1 MSSSYDRNIER
12 MRSRERAVTQQSISQ
27 TTEMANRMGNRGIRE
42 AEDFN
47 KQLGAFSKTLQNIRQ
62 KQKDEAHAR
71 GAMMAQEQAEINAER
86 LVELQEQLSTLT
98 EEDTRYHE
106 IKAEMLKVSGPD
118 IYPEAD
124 RLTKMSNWEQAGY
137 MKEKLTAFNDTFA
150 DKLDHAMMTSEKAM
164 KIENITFTPKELH
177 DNNIHGMPFKEAAVQ
192 IIAKDIR
199 RNAGLH
205 KFSPELLELAGT
217 NKAIDDA
224 KDQAIARYRARFNIE
239 ASSQTRSKAEMTWK
253 SSQKTGD
260 DIYHYL
266 VKTGATMD
274 PNNNLVGNTGAWKA
288 LESMIVTEGINNN
301 DSGYA
306 AEILNQPMPDRLA
319 KKLGAKPGTTYAQH
333 WPNKVSD
340 LQQQIKD
347 GYTKKI
353 ENDLKNLEA
362 AGKGLE
368 VKFIEEARQGDLTS
382 DQVNQYKRQFGE
394 LGLTIPSSV
403 TNYETAS
410 DRNEREDKDLIE
422 ALVASQN
429 GYISNEQLDAF
440 HPKAAVE
447 YREKATRLEKAAL
460 EEFGAE
466 KKIKA
471 DLDKTWEAM
480 GIKGNEKSAAYIE
493 AFENAK
499 IDYANK
505 YNKYVAMGYT
515 PAVASHLALHADSVI
530 DKETNQPIPDSMGVI
545 REIKTNGSG
554 NKYVTIGQSVEKDL
568 KPGALRVAQIKMA
581 KEEITNDI
589 SSVTKTVIGGDYGY
603 RQINKIQENI
613 EKYGPRGLYMDRGA
627 LAYYKGIARGR
638 NPREGG
644 WWGIVD
650 AQLKANGYTEG
661 LSQSRPNALS
671 LATGVDNDGN
681 VIPNERGTTKID
693 TEISR
698 AMNYPSLETSIYSK
712 YLLDDTLRNGLGN
725 SIWDDSSNLNTW
737 MN

>member
-1 MSSSYDRNIER
+1 MSSSYNRNIER
-12 MRSRERAVTQQSISQ
+12 MRSRERANVQQANAQ
-27 TTEMANRMGNRGIRE
+27 RTAMANIMGQRGIQE
-42 AEDFN
+42 AEDFSRS
-47 KQLGAFSKTLQNIRQ
+47 LGAFSKTLQNIRQ

-86 LVELQEQLSTLT
+86 LVELQNQLGTLT

-217 NKAIDDA
+217 NKAIEDA

-239 ASSQTRSKAEMTWK
+239 ASSQTRSKAELTWK

-274 PNNNLVGNTGAWKA
+274 GKNNLVGNTGAWEA

-306 AEILNQPMPDRLA
+306 FEILNQPMPDRLA
-319 KKLGAKPGTTYAQH
+319 KKLGAKPGTTYAEH
-333 WPNKVSD
+333 WPGKSGK
-340 LQQQIKD
+340 LQQLIKD

-368 VKFIEEARQGDLTS
+368 VEFIEKARTQPLST
-382 DQVNQYKRQFGE
+382 QEVNQYKRDFGN

-403 TNYETAS
+403 TNYETLTMR
-410 DRNEREDKDLIE
+410 DQREDKQEIE
-422 ALVASQN
+422 ALIASQN
-429 GYISNEQLDAF
+429 GFISNEQLDQF
-440 HPKAAVE
+440 HPQAAVDF
-447 YREKATRLEKAAL
+447 REKASKLEKASIEQFGGDKQISAAL
-460 EEFGAE
+460 NTVFEG
-466 KKIKA
+466 
-471 DLDKTWEAM
+471 M
-480 GIKGNEKSAAYIE
+480 GLKGNEKTLEYEIALA
-493 AFENAK
+493 NATA
-499 IDYANK
+499 DYHEKFNQ
-505 YNKYVAMGYT
+505 YVAMGYSERQ
-515 PAVASHLALHADSVI
+515 ASYYALNAESVK
-530 DKETNQPIPDSMGVI
+530 DKETGEIIPNSQGVI
-545 REIKTNGSG
+545 THIKQTEST
-554 NKYVTIGQSVEKDL
+554 NKYREPDYVIKGEQKQ
-568 KPGALRVAQIKMA
+568 GHIRVAEIA
-581 KEEITNDI
+581 KGKKQLMNNPDIIFEEP
-589 SSVTKTVIGGDYGY
+589 IGGTYGKK
-603 RQINKIQENI
+603 QLDSIINNINK
-613 EKYGPRGLYMDRGA
+613 YGHNKGVLKDKGA
-627 LAYYKGIARGR
+627 VRYYKGLARGR
-638 NPREGG
+638 NINWMGL
-644 WWGIVD
+644 VD
-650 AQLKANGYTEG
+650 AQLKTVGHKGLWPDKRPQLYNLYEG
-661 LSQSRPNALS
+661 K
-671 LATGVDNDGN
+671 DEDGKTIADPHKFSS
-681 VIPNERGTTKID
+681 VIKAVERAQQNPTK
-693 TEISR
+693 E
-698 AMNYPSLETSIYSK
+698 NYIYAVQLLRDAFPDSKIPTSV
-712 YLLDDTLRNGLGN
+712 
-725 SIWDDSSNLNTW
+725 WDDPEEVLSHLQ
-737 MN
+737 

>member
-12 MRSRERAVTQQSISQ
+12 MRSRERANVQQANAQ
-27 TTEMANRMGNRGIRE
+27 RTAMANTMGQRGIQE
-42 AEDFN
+42 AEDFSRS
-47 KQLGAFSKTLQNIRQ
+47 LGAFSKTLQNIRQ

-86 LVELQEQLSTLT
+86 LVELQNQLGTLT

-124 RLTKMSNWEQAGY
+124 RLTKMSRWEQAGY

-164 KIENITFTPKELH
+164 QIENITFTPKELH

-239 ASSQTRSKAEMTWK
+239 ASSQTRSKAELTWK
-253 SSQKTGD
+253 SSEKTGD

-274 PNNNLVGNTGAWKA
+274 GKNNLVGNTGAWEA

-301 DSGYA
+301 DSSHA
-306 AEILNQPMPDRLA
+306 FKILNQPMPDRLA
-319 KKLGAKPGTTYAQH
+319 KKLGAKPGTTYAEH
-333 WPNKVSD
+333 WPGKAGR

-368 VKFIEEARQGDLTS
+368 VEFIEKARTQPLST
-382 DQVNQYKRQFGE
+382 QEVNEYKRGFGD

-403 TNYETAS
+403 TNYETLTMR
-410 DRNEREDKDLIE
+410 DQREDKQEIE
-422 ALVASQN
+422 ALIASQN
-429 GYISNEQLDAF
+429 GFISNEQLDQF
-440 HPKAAVE
+440 HPQAAVDF
-447 YREKATRLEKAAL
+447 REKASKLEKASIEQFGGDKQISAAL
-460 EEFGAE
+460 NTVFEG
-466 KKIKA
+466 
-471 DLDKTWEAM
+471 M
-480 GIKGNEKSAAYIE
+480 GLKGNEKTLEYEIALA
-493 AFENAK
+493 NATA
-499 IDYANK
+499 DYHEKFNQ
-505 YNKYVAMGYT
+505 YVAMGYSERQ
-515 PAVASHLALHADSVI
+515 ASYYALNAESVK
-530 DKETNQPIPDSMGVI
+530 DKETGEIIPNSQGVI
-545 REIKTNGSG
+545 THIRQTESA
-554 NKYVTIGQSVEKDL
+554 NKYREPDYVIKGEQKQ
-568 KPGALRVAQIKMA
+568 GHIRVAEIA
-581 KEEITNDI
+581 KGKKQLMNNPDIIFEEP
-589 SSVTKTVIGGDYGY
+589 IGGTYGKK
-603 RQINKIQENI
+603 QLDSIINNINK
-613 EKYGPRGLYMDRGA
+613 YGHNKGVLKDKGA
-627 LAYYKGIARGR
+627 VRYYKGLARGR
-638 NPREGG
+638 NINWMGL
-644 WWGIVD
+644 VD
-650 AQLKANGYTEG
+650 AQLKTVGHKGLWPDERPQLYNLYEG
-661 LSQSRPNALS
+661 KDEKGKTIADPHKFAS
-671 LATGVDNDGN
+671 
-681 VIPNERGTTKID
+681 VIKAVERAQQNPTKQNTIYAYQLVRD
-693 TEISR
+693 LFPDSKI
-698 AMNYPSLETSIYSK
+698 PTSV
-712 YLLDDTLRNGLGN
+712 
-725 SIWDDSSNLNTW
+725 WDDPEEVLSHLQ
-737 MN
+737 

>member
-12 MRSRERAVTQQSISQ
+12 MRSRERAVTQQSINQ
-27 TTEMANRMGNRGIRE
+27 TMEMANTMGNRGIRE
-42 AEDFN
+42 AAQFQDSLN
-47 KQLGAFSKTLQNIRQ
+47 AFSKTLQKIRQ

-86 LVELQEQLSTLT
+86 LVELQNQLGTLT

-164 KIENITFTPKELH
+164 QIENITFTPKELH

-239 ASSQTRSKAEMTWK
+239 ASSQTRSKAELTWK
-253 SSQKTGD
+253 SSEKTGD

-274 PNNNLVGNTGAWKA
+274 GKNNLVGNTGAWEA

-301 DSGYA
+301 DSSHA
-306 AEILNQPMPDRLA
+306 FKILNQPMPDRLA
-319 KKLGAKPGTTYAQH
+319 KKLGAKPGTTYAEH
-333 WPNKVSD
+333 WPGKAGR

-368 VKFIEEARQGDLTS
+368 VEFIEKARTQPLST
-382 DQVNQYKRQFGE
+382 QEVNEYKRGFGD

-403 TNYETAS
+403 TNYETLTMR
-410 DRNEREDKDLIE
+410 DQREDKQEIE
-422 ALVASQN
+422 ALIASQN
-429 GYISNEQLDAF
+429 GFISNEQLDQF
-440 HPKAAVE
+440 HPQAAVDF
-447 YREKATRLEKAAL
+447 REKASKLEKASIEQFGGDKQISAAL
-460 EEFGAE
+460 NTVFEG
-466 KKIKA
+466 
-471 DLDKTWEAM
+471 M
-480 GIKGNEKSAAYIE
+480 GLKGNEKTLEYEIALA
-493 AFENAK
+493 NATA
-499 IDYANK
+499 DYHEKFNQ
-505 YNKYVAMGYT
+505 YVAMGYSERQ
-515 PAVASHLALHADSVI
+515 ASYYALNAESVK
-530 DKETNQPIPDSMGVI
+530 DKETGEIIPNSQGVI
-545 REIKTNGSG
+545 AHIRQTEST
-554 NKYVTIGQSVEKDL
+554 NKYREPDYVIKGEQKQ
-568 KPGALRVAQIKMA
+568 GHIRVAEIA
-581 KEEITNDI
+581 KGKKQLMNNPDIIFEEP
-589 SSVTKTVIGGDYGY
+589 IGGAYGKK
-603 RQINKIQENI
+603 QLDSIINNINK
-613 EKYGPRGLYMDRGA
+613 YGHNKGVLKDKGA
-627 LAYYKGIARGR
+627 VRYYKGLARGR
-638 NPREGG
+638 NINWMGL
-644 WWGIVD
+644 VD
-650 AQLKANGYTEG
+650 AQLKTVGHKGLWPDERPQLYNLYEG
-661 LSQSRPNALS
+661 KDEKGKTIADPHKFAS
-671 LATGVDNDGN
+671 
-681 VIPNERGTTKID
+681 VIKAVERAQQNPTKENTIYAYQLLRD
-693 TEISR
+693 AFPDSKI
-698 AMNYPSLETSIYSK
+698 PTSV
-712 YLLDDTLRNGLGN
+712 
-725 SIWDDSSNLNTW
+725 WDDPEEVLSHLQ
-737 MN
+737 

>member
-12 MRSRERAVTQQSISQ
+12 MRSRERAVTQQSINQ
-27 TTEMANRMGNRGIRE
+27 TMEMANTMGNRGIRE
-42 AEDFN
+42 AEQFQN
-47 KQLGAFSKTLQNIRQ
+47 SLNAFSKTLQNIRQ

-86 LVELQEQLSTLT
+86 LVELQNQLGTLT

-164 KIENITFTPKELH
+164 QIENITFTPKELH

-239 ASSQTRSKAEMTWK
+239 ASSQTRSKAELTWK
-253 SSQKTGD
+253 SSEKTGD

-274 PNNNLVGNTGAWKA
+274 GKNNLVGNTGAWEA

-301 DSGYA
+301 DSSHA
-306 AEILNQPMPDRLA
+306 FKILNQPMPDRLA
-319 KKLGAKPGTTYAQH
+319 KKLGAKPGTTYAEH
-333 WPNKVSD
+333 WPGKAGR

-362 AGKGLE
+362 AGKSLE
-368 VKFIEEARQGDLTS
+368 VEFIEKARTQPLST
-382 DQVNQYKRQFGE
+382 QEVNQYKRDFGN

-403 TNYETAS
+403 TNYETLTMR
-410 DRNEREDKDLIE
+410 DQREDTQEIE
-422 ALVASQN
+422 ALIASQN
-429 GYISNEQLDAF
+429 GFISNEQLDQF
-440 HPKAAVE
+440 HPQAAVE
-447 YREKATRLEKAAL
+447 YREKASKLEKASIEQFGGDKQISAAL
-460 EEFGAE
+460 NTVFEG
-466 KKIKA
+466 
-471 DLDKTWEAM
+471 M
-480 GIKGNEKSAAYIE
+480 GLKGNEKTLEYEIALA
-493 AFENAK
+493 NATA
-499 IDYANK
+499 DYHEKFNQ
-505 YNKYVAMGYT
+505 YVAMGYSERQ
-515 PAVASHLALHADSVI
+515 ASYYALNAESVK
-530 DKETNQPIPDSMGVI
+530 DKETGEIIPNSQGVI
-545 REIKTNGSG
+545 THIRQTEST
-554 NKYVTIGQSVEKDL
+554 NKYREPDYVIKGEQKQ
-568 KPGALRVAQIKMA
+568 GHIRVAEIA
-581 KEEITNDI
+581 KGKKQLMNNPDIIFEEP
-589 SSVTKTVIGGDYGY
+589 IGGAYGKK
-603 RQINKIQENI
+603 QLDSIINNINK
-613 EKYGPRGLYMDRGA
+613 YGHNKGVLKDKGA
-627 LAYYKGIARGR
+627 VRYYKGLARGR
-638 NPREGG
+638 NINWMGL
-644 WWGIVD
+644 VD
-650 AQLKANGYTEG
+650 AQLKTVGHKGLWPDERPQLYNLYEG
-661 LSQSRPNALS
+661 K
-671 LATGVDNDGN
+671 DEDGKTIADPHKFSS
-681 VIPNERGTTKID
+681 VIKAVERAQQNPTK
-693 TEISR
+693 E
-698 AMNYPSLETSIYSK
+698 NYIYAVQLVRDAFPDSKIPTSV
-712 YLLDDTLRNGLGN
+712 
-725 SIWDDSSNLNTW
+725 WDDPEEVLSHLQ
-737 MN
+737 